1 MIEHPSEGT
10 EKDVVVIVDDDQ
22 AVCSALEFSL
32 EVEGYTVKT
41 FASGAELLQHP
52 DIPTRG
58 CMVIDY
64 YLPGMN
70 GLEIIHA
77 LRQRSVALP
86 MILITTQPPPA
97 LRKSAAAEGIPIIE
111 KPLLGNAL
119 IEGIR
124 AALSATKRT
133 HH

>member
-1 MIEHPSEGT
+1 MVAQLNEET
-10 EKDVVVIVDDDQ
+10 EKGVVVIVEDDQ

-41 FASGAELLQHP
+41 FASGVDLLQQQ

-70 GLEIIHA
+70 GMEIIHA
-77 LRQRSVALP
+77 LRERSVSLP

-97 LRKSAAAEGIPIIE
+97 LRKSAAAAGIPIIE
-111 KPLLGNAL
+111 KPLLGNTL

-124 AALSATKRT
+124 AAFGATELT
-133 HH
+133 QH